1 MCLFNAKN
9 EKFIVNCI
17 QLIIHKMVEKEIAL
31 INKQLDSLLAKN
43 FDLESWKSHTIIFL
57 ERIFGKESSKVRM
70 IKELNYNY
78 SSWSL
83 RDAAGTGKDSDP
95 VILKAREILE
105 ATKLELEHLGV
116 PKQEEENLKIW
127 SLLEEEMTGK
137 QIREIRLIL
146 QSDEAE
152 KMEKIANI
160 LYNLEKE
167 NMAVVLAKLLVP

>member
-1 MCLFNAKN
+1 
-9 EKFIVNCI
+9 
-17 QLIIHKMVEKEIAL
+17 MVEKEIAL
-31 INKQLDSLLAKN
+31 IDKQLESLKAKN
-43 FDLESWKSHTIIFL
+43 FDLEAWKSHTIIFL

-105 ATKLELEHLGV
+105 ATKLELEHLGI

-137 QIREIRLIL
+137 QIKEIRLIL
-146 QSDEAE
+146 QSDEPE

>member
-1 MCLFNAKN
+1 
-9 EKFIVNCI
+9 
-17 QLIIHKMVEKEIAL
+17 MVENEIAL
-31 INKQLDSLLAKN
+31 INKQLESLTAKN
-43 FDLESWKSHTIIFL
+43 FDLEAWKSHTIIFL

-105 ATKLELEHLGV
+105 ATKLELQYLGV

-127 SLLEEEMTGK
+127 ELLEEEMTGK
-137 QIREIRLIL
+137 QIREIKLIL
-146 QSDEAE
+146 QSEEPDR
-152 KMEKIANI
+152 MEKIANI
-160 LYNLEKE
+160 LYGLEKE
-167 NMAVVLAKLLVP
+167 HLSVLLSKLLIP

>member
-1 MCLFNAKN
+1 MIEN
-9 EKFIVNCI
+9 
-17 QLIIHKMVEKEIAL
+17 EIAL
-31 INKQLDSLLAKN
+31 INRQLESLTAKK
-43 FDLESWKSHTIIFL
+43 FDLEAWKSHTIIFL

-105 ATKLELEHLGV
+105 ATKLELEHLGL

-137 QIREIRLIL
+137 QIREIKLIL
-146 QSDEAE
+146 QSEETD
-152 KMEKIANI
+152 KMEKIAN
-160 LYNLEKE
+160 LLFSLEKE
-167 NMAVVLAKLLVP
+167 NMSVVLAKLLIP

>member
-1 MCLFNAKN
+1 M
-9 EKFIVNCI
+9 I
-17 QLIIHKMVEKEIAL
+17 EKEIAL
-31 INKQLDSLLAKN
+31 INKQLESLYAKD
-43 FDLESWKSHTIIFL
+43 FDLEAWKSHTIIFL
-57 ERIFGKESSKVRM
+57 ERIFGKESSKIRM

-83 RDAAGTGKDSDP
+83 RDAAGTGKDADP
-95 VILKAREILE
+95 VIMKAREILE

-137 QIREIRLIL
+137 QIKEVKLVL
-146 QSDEAE
+146 QSEEPE

-167 NMAVVLAKLLVP
+167 SMAVVLAKLLIP

>member
-1 MCLFNAKN
+1 M
-9 EKFIVNCI
+9 I
-17 QLIIHKMVEKEIAL
+17 EKEIAL
-31 INKQLDSLLAKN
+31 INKQLESLKAKN

-105 ATKLELEHLGV
+105 ATKMELEYLGV
-116 PKQEEENLKIW
+116 PKEEAENLKIW

-137 QIREIRLIL
+137 QIREIKIVL
-146 QSDEAE
+146 QSEEPD

-160 LYNLEKE
+160 IYGLDKE

>member
-1 MCLFNAKN
+1 
-9 EKFIVNCI
+9 
-17 QLIIHKMVEKEIAL
+17 MVEKEIIL
-31 INKQLDSLLAKN
+31 INKQLESLNSKN
-43 FDLESWKSHTIIFL
+43 FDLEAWKSHTIIFL

-105 ATKLELEHLGV
+105 ATKLELENLGV
-116 PKQEEENLKIW
+116 PKREEENLKIW

-137 QIREIRLIL
+137 QIREIKLIL
-146 QSDEAE
+146 QTEDPD
-152 KMEKIANI
+152 KMEKIANM
-160 LYNLEKE
+160 LFNLEKE
-167 NMAVVLAKLLVP
+167 NMAAVLAKLLIP

>member
-1 MCLFNAKN
+1 
-9 EKFIVNCI
+9 
-17 QLIIHKMVEKEIAL
+17 MVEKEIAL
-31 INKQLDSLLAKN
+31 INKQLDSLLSKN
-43 FDLESWKSHTIIFL
+43 FDLEAWKSHTIIFL

-105 ATKLELEHLGV
+105 ATRLELEHLGV

-137 QIREIRLIL
+137 QIREIKLIL

-167 NMAVVLAKLLVP
+167 SMAVVLSKLLVP

>member
-1 MCLFNAKN
+1 M
-9 EKFIVNCI
+9 I
-17 QLIIHKMVEKEIAL
+17 EKEIAL
-31 INKQLDSLLAKN
+31 ITKQLESLSAKN
-43 FDLESWKSHTIIFL
+43 FDLEAWKSRTIIFL

-83 RDAAGTGKDSDP
+83 RDAAGTGKDADP
-95 VILKAREILE
+95 VIMKAREILE

-137 QIREIRLIL
+137 QIREIKLVL
-146 QSDEAE
+146 QSDEPE

>member
-1 MCLFNAKN
+1 
-9 EKFIVNCI
+9 
-17 QLIIHKMVEKEIAL
+17 MVEKEITL
-31 INKQLDSLLAKN
+31 INKQLESLNVKN
-43 FDLESWKSHTIIFL
+43 FDLEAWKSHTVIFL

-70 IKELNYNY
+70 IKDLKYDY

-116 PKQEEENLKIW
+116 PKQEEENQKIW

-137 QIREIRLIL
+137 QIREIKLVL
-146 QSDEAE
+146 QSDEPE

>member
-1 MCLFNAKN
+1 
-9 EKFIVNCI
+9 
-17 QLIIHKMVEKEIAL
+17 MVEKEIAL
-31 INKQLDSLLAKN
+31 IAEQLEALKAKN
-43 FDLESWKSHTIIFL
+43 FDLEAWKSRTIIFL
-57 ERIFGKESSKVRM
+57 ERIFGKESSKVKM

-95 VILKAREILE
+95 VMLKAREILE
-105 ATKLELEHLGV
+105 ATISELEHLGV

-137 QIREIRLIL
+137 QIREIRQIL
-146 QSDEAE
+146 QSEETE

-167 NMAVVLAKLLVP
+167 DMAVVLAKLLIP

>member
-1 MCLFNAKN
+1 
-9 EKFIVNCI
+9 
-17 QLIIHKMVEKEIAL
+17 MVEKEIAL
-31 INKQLDSLLAKN
+31 IDKQLESLKAKN
-43 FDLESWKSHTIIFL
+43 FDLEAWKSHTVIFL

-116 PKQEEENLKIW
+116 PKQEEENQKIW
-127 SLLEEEMTGK
+127 ALLEEEMTGK
-137 QIREIRLIL
+137 QIKEIRQVL
-146 QSDEAE
+146 QSDETE

>member
-1 MCLFNAKN
+1 
-9 EKFIVNCI
+9 
-17 QLIIHKMVEKEIAL
+17 MVEKEIAL
-31 INKQLDSLLAKN
+31 IDKQLESLKAKN
-43 FDLESWKSHTIIFL
+43 FDLEAWKSHTVIFL

-116 PKQEEENLKIW
+116 PKQEEENQKIW
-127 SLLEEEMTGK
+127 ALLEEEMTGK
-137 QIREIRLIL
+137 QIKEIRQVL
-146 QSDEAE
+146 QSDEPE

>member
-1 MCLFNAKN
+1 
-9 EKFIVNCI
+9 
-17 QLIIHKMVEKEIAL
+17 MVEKEIAL
-31 INKQLDSLLAKN
+31 INKQLESLNSKN
-43 FDLESWKSHTIIFL
+43 FDLEAWKSHTIIFL

-83 RDAAGTGKDSDP
+83 RDAAGTGKDADP

-116 PKQEEENLKIW
+116 PKEEEENLKIW

-137 QIREIRLIL
+137 QIREIRLVL
-146 QSDEAE
+146 QSDEPE

>member
-1 MCLFNAKN
+1 M
-9 EKFIVNCI
+9 I
-17 QLIIHKMVEKEIAL
+17 EKELAL
-31 INKQLDSLLAKN
+31 INKQIESLNAKN
-43 FDLESWKSHTIIFL
+43 FDLEAWKSHTVVFL

-70 IKELNYNY
+70 IKDLKYDY
-78 SSWSL
+78 SSWAL

-116 PKQEEENLKIW
+116 PKQEEENTKIW
-127 SLLEEEMTGK
+127 TLLEEEMTGK
-137 QIREIRLIL
+137 QLREIKLIL
-146 QSDEAE
+146 QSDEPE

-167 NMAVVLAKLLVP
+167 NMAVLLAKLLVP

>member
-1 MCLFNAKN
+1 
-9 EKFIVNCI
+9 
-17 QLIIHKMVEKEIAL
+17 MVEKEIAL
-31 INKQLDSLLAKN
+31 IEKQLESLKAKN
-43 FDLESWKSHTIIFL
+43 FDLEAWKSHTVIFL

-70 IKELNYNY
+70 IKDLKYDY

-83 RDAAGTGKDSDP
+83 RDAAGTGKDADP

-105 ATKLELEHLGV
+105 ATRLELEHLGV
-116 PKQEEENLKIW
+116 PKQEEENQKIW

-137 QIREIRLIL
+137 QIKEIRQIL

-167 NMAVVLAKLLVP
+167 NLAVVLAKLLVP

>member
-1 MCLFNAKN
+1 
-9 EKFIVNCI
+9 
-17 QLIIHKMVEKEIAL
+17 MVEKEIAL
-31 INKQLDSLLAKN
+31 IKEQLDALKAKN
-43 FDLESWKSHTIIFL
+43 FDLEAWKSRTIIFL
-57 ERIFGKESSKVRM
+57 ERIFGKESSKVKM

-105 ATKLELEHLGV
+105 ATISELEHLGV

-137 QIREIRLIL
+137 QIREIRQIL
-146 QSDEAE
+146 QSEETE

-167 NMAVVLAKLLVP
+167 DMAVILAKLLVP

>member
-1 MCLFNAKN
+1 
-9 EKFIVNCI
+9 
-17 QLIIHKMVEKEIAL
+17 MVEKEIAL
-31 INKQLDSLLAKN
+31 IDKQLESLKIKN
-43 FDLESWKSHTIIFL
+43 FDLEAWKSHTIIFL

-105 ATKLELEHLGV
+105 ATKLELEHLGI

-137 QIREIRLIL
+137 QIKEIRMVL
-146 QSDEAE
+146 QSDEPE

>member
-1 MCLFNAKN
+1 
-9 EKFIVNCI
+9 
-17 QLIIHKMVEKEIAL
+17 MVEKEIAL
-31 INKQLDSLLAKN
+31 INKQLENLKAKN
-43 FDLESWKSHTIIFL
+43 FDLEAWKSHTIIFL
-57 ERIFGKESSKVRM
+57 ERIFGKESTKVRM
-70 IKELNYNY
+70 IKDLNYNY

-137 QIREIRLIL
+137 QIREIKLIL
-146 QSDEAE
+146 QSEEAE
-152 KMEKIANI
+152 KMEKIANM
-160 LYNLEKE
+160 LFNLEKE
-167 NMAVVLAKLLVP
+167 NMAVLIAKLLIP